1 MNGYPYP
8 VLTDVDSS
16 YKDDIHFKINFSKYE
31 CLENKVKLHIA
42 VDLNSSY
49 LIEQLSCGNA
59 ELVVKAISD
68 IRSMIFKKEFN
79 EKIEIEIDGENVRA
93 NDTIKLT
100 AFVLVKTP
108 FSLEINEDIKDYFGQ
123 DYSINLRKGD
133 VLAISNDEKL
143 NYNTTNNDFIK
154 ITSSADR
161 DGAGLKIRL
170 NNDNHI
176 EVLVGNEFKHAYAT
190 IKGQRYAPMVAP
202 ILNSHIV
209 FEAIVYT
216 LTEIAQKREDYGQKE
231 WYRLFSQAFLSTG
244 ETIEE
249 FIEKAYD
256 DSVDMAYVFEMAQ
269 LMISNSLETSVINVS
284 KMGDR

>member
-8 VLTDVDSS
+8 VLTDIDSS
-16 YKDDIHFKINFSKYE
+16 YIDNIHFNIEFSKYE
-31 CLENKVKLHIA
+31 CLDNKVKLHIT

-59 ELVVKAISD
+59 EFVVKAISD

-100 AFVLVKTP
+100 AFVLVKKP
-108 FSLEINEDIKDYFGQ
+108 FSLETNEEIKDYFGQ

-154 ITSSADR
+154 ITSSAER
-161 DGAGLKIRL
+161 DGYGLKIRL

-176 EVLVGNEFKHAYAT
+176 EVLVGNEFKHAYESF
-190 IKGQRYAPMVAP
+190 IMRNEKYYMLP
-202 ILNSHIV
+202 IIYNFFKKLQC
-209 FEAIVYT
+209 F
-216 LTEIAQKREDYGQKE
+216 
-231 WYRLFSQAFLSTG
+231 
-244 ETIEE
+244 
-249 FIEKAYD
+249 YD
-256 DSVDMAYVFEMAQ
+256 ESVDMAYVFEMAQ